1 MTPHQMALLVHLK
14 SIAENLDSEAEQDE
28 SFGRTLAKLGV
39 FTKCASYVAYDL
51 QEYIQNGRLPDGSYE
66 TD

>member
-14 SIAENLDSEAEQDE
+14 TITESLNNEAEMDA
-28 SFGRTLAKLGV
+28 SFGQILEKLEL
-39 FTKCASYVAYDL
+39 FTKCTSYIVSDL